1 MLFRSPRWSELRPLV
16 QVERPTLRRTEA
28 ALSRAAT
35 IEDLR
40 AIALRRTPRAVFD
53 YVDGAAEAE
62 ISLHRSR
69 EAFRH
74 IEFVPRVLRDVS
86 KVDTTTTILGKPAS
100 MPLALSPTGFT
111 RMMHSAGEPAVAAA
125 AAAAGIPYSLST
137 LGTTSARDLA
147 RAVPH
152 AERWFQLYVWKDRG
166 FARELI
172 DAARDGRYS
181 ALILTVD
188 TPVAGARLRDVYNG
202 LTIPPKLR
210 WKTILDGALHP
221 AWWWDLLTTEPL
233 EFASL
238 RSSEGTVA
246 ELIDK
251 VFDPSVDFDDLAWLK
266 ETWDGPV
273 IVKGVQTP
281 EDAAAVAERGADAVI
296 VSNHGGRQLD
306 RAPVTLE
313 VLPEVVTAIGDRAEV
328 YVDGGIMSG
337 ADIAAALCL
346 GARAAMVGRAY
357 LYGLMAGGRTGVDRA
372 IAILRAELVR
382 TMQLLG
388 VTTVDELDRSR
399 FRWRHR

>member
-1 MLFRSPRWSELRPLV
+1 MQRRVPRWSQIRELIQIEP
-16 QVERPTLRRTEA
+16 PALRRDARLT
-28 ALSRAAT
+28 RAAT
-35 IEDLR
+35 VWDLR
-40 AIALRRTPRAVFD
+40 RMGRRRTPRAVFD

-273 IVKGVQTP
+273 IVKGIQTP
-281 EDAAAVAERGADAVI
+281 DDAVAVAERGADAVI

-313 VLPEVVTAIGDRAEV
+313 VLPEVVAAIGDRTEV

-399 FRWRHR
+399 VRWRHR

>member
-1 MLFRSPRWSELRPLV
+1 MQRRVPRWSQIRELIQIEP
-16 QVERPTLRRTEA
+16 PALRRDARLT
-28 ALSRAAT
+28 RAAT
-35 IEDLR
+35 VWDLR
-40 AIALRRTPRAVFD
+40 RMGRRRTPRAVFD

-69 EAFRH
+69 EAFGH

-273 IVKGVQTP
+273 IVKGIQTP
-281 EDAAAVAERGADAVI
+281 DDAVAVAERGADAVI

-388 VTTVDELDRSR
+388 VTTVDELDGSR
-399 FRWRHR
+399 VRWRHR

>member
-1 MLFRSPRWSELRPLV
+1 MQRRVPRWSQIRELIQIEP
-16 QVERPTLRRTEA
+16 PALRRDARLT
-28 ALSRAAT
+28 RAAT
-35 IEDLR
+35 VWDLR
-40 AIALRRTPRAVFD
+40 RMGRRRTPRAVFD

-273 IVKGVQTP
+273 IVKGIQTP
-281 EDAAAVAERGADAVI
+281 DDAVAVAERGADAVI

-388 VTTVDELDRSR
+388 VTTVDELDGSR
-399 FRWRHR
+399 VRWRHQ

>member
-1 MLFRSPRWSELRPLV
+1 MQRRVPRWSQIRELIQIEP
-16 QVERPTLRRTEA
+16 PALRRDARLT
-28 ALSRAAT
+28 RAAT
-35 IEDLR
+35 VWDLR
-40 AIALRRTPRAVFD
+40 RMGRRRTPRAVFD

-273 IVKGVQTP
+273 IVKGIQTP
-281 EDAAAVAERGADAVI
+281 DDAVAVAERGADAVI

-313 VLPEVVTAIGDRAEV
+313 VLPEVVAAIGDRAEV

-388 VTTVDELDRSR
+388 VTTVDELDGSR
-399 FRWRHR
+399 VRWRHQ

>member
-1 MLFRSPRWSELRPLV
+1 MQRRVPRWSQIRELIQIEP
-16 QVERPTLRRTEA
+16 PALRRDARLT
-28 ALSRAAT
+28 RAAT
-35 IEDLR
+35 VWDLR
-40 AIALRRTPRAVFD
+40 RMGRRRTPRAVFD

-281 EDAAAVAERGADAVI
+281 DDAVAVAERGADAVI

-388 VTTVDELDRSR
+388 VTTVDELDGSR
-399 FRWRHR
+399 VRWRHR

>member
-1 MLFRSPRWSELRPLV
+1 MQRRVPRWSQIRELIQIEP
-16 QVERPTLRRTEA
+16 PALRREA
-28 ALSRAAT
+28 RLTRAAT
-35 IEDLR
+35 VWDLR
-40 AIALRRTPRAVFD
+40 RMGRRRTPRAVFD

-273 IVKGVQTP
+273 IVKGIQTP
-281 EDAAAVAERGADAVI
+281 DDAVAVAERGADAVI

-313 VLPEVVTAIGDRAEV
+313 VLPEVVAAIGDRTEV

-388 VTTVDELDRSR
+388 VTTVDELDGSR
-399 FRWRHR
+399 VRWRHR

>member
-1 MLFRSPRWSELRPLV
+1 MQRRVPRWSQIRELIQIEP
-16 QVERPTLRRTEA
+16 PALRRDARLT
-28 ALSRAAT
+28 RAAT
-35 IEDLR
+35 VWDLR
-40 AIALRRTPRAVFD
+40 RMGRRRTPRAVFD

-251 VFDPSVDFDDLAWLK
+251 VFDPSVDYDDLAWLK

-273 IVKGVQTP
+273 IVKGIQTP
-281 EDAAAVAERGADAVI
+281 DDAVAVAERGADAVI

-313 VLPEVVTAIGDRAEV
+313 VLPEVVAAIGDRAEV

-388 VTTVDELDRSR
+388 VTTVDELDGSR
-399 FRWRHR
+399 VRWRHQ

>member
-1 MLFRSPRWSELRPLV
+1 MQRRVPRWSQIRELIQIEP
-16 QVERPTLRRTEA
+16 PALRRDARLT
-28 ALSRAAT
+28 RAAT
-35 IEDLR
+35 VWDLR
-40 AIALRRTPRAVFD
+40 RMGRRRTPRAVFD

-69 EAFRH
+69 EAFGH

-137 LGTTSARDLA
+137 LGTTSARDLV

-273 IVKGVQTP
+273 IVKGIQTP
-281 EDAAAVAERGADAVI
+281 DDAVAVAERGADAVI

-313 VLPEVVTAIGDRAEV
+313 VLPEVVAAIGDRTEV

-388 VTTVDELDRSR
+388 VTTVDELDGSR
-399 FRWRHR
+399 VRWRHR

>member
-1 MLFRSPRWSELRPLV
+1 MQRRVPRWSQIRELIQIEP
-16 QVERPTLRRTEA
+16 PALRREA
-28 ALSRAAT
+28 RLTRAAT
-35 IEDLR
+35 VWDLR
-40 AIALRRTPRAVFD
+40 RMGRRRTPRAVFD

-281 EDAAAVAERGADAVI
+281 DDAVAVAERGADAVI

-313 VLPEVVTAIGDRAEV
+313 VLPEVVAAIGDRAEV

-388 VTTVDELDRSR
+388 VTTVDELDGSR
-399 FRWRHR
+399 VRWRHR

>member
-1 MLFRSPRWSELRPLV
+1 MQRRVPRWSQIRELIQIEP
-16 QVERPTLRRTEA
+16 PALRRDARLT
-28 ALSRAAT
+28 RAAT
-35 IEDLR
+35 VWDLR
-40 AIALRRTPRAVFD
+40 RMGRRRTPRAVFD

-273 IVKGVQTP
+273 IVKGIQTP
-281 EDAAAVAERGADAVI
+281 DDAVAVAERGADAVI

-313 VLPEVVTAIGDRAEV
+313 VLPEVVAAIGDRTEV

-388 VTTVDELDRSR
+388 VTTVDELDGSR
-399 FRWRHR
+399 VRWRHR

>member
-1 MLFRSPRWSELRPLV
+1 MQRRVPRWSQIRELIQIEP
-16 QVERPTLRRTEA
+16 PALRRDARLT
-28 ALSRAAT
+28 RAAT
-35 IEDLR
+35 VWDLR
-40 AIALRRTPRAVFD
+40 RMGRRRTPRAVFD

-137 LGTTSARDLA
+137 LGTTSARDLV

-273 IVKGVQTP
+273 IVKGIQTP
-281 EDAAAVAERGADAVI
+281 DDAVAVAERGADAVI

-388 VTTVDELDRSR
+388 VTTVDELDGSR
-399 FRWRHR
+399 VRWRHR

>member
-1 MLFRSPRWSELRPLV
+1 MPRWSQIRELIQIEP
-16 QVERPTLRRTEA
+16 PALRRDARLT
-28 ALSRAAT
+28 RAAT
-35 IEDLR
+35 VWDLR
-40 AIALRRTPRAVFD
+40 RMGRRRTPRAVFD

-273 IVKGVQTP
+273 IVKGIQTP
-281 EDAAAVAERGADAVI
+281 DDAVAVAERGADAVI

-313 VLPEVVTAIGDRAEV
+313 VLPEVVAAIGDRAEV

-388 VTTVDELDRSR
+388 VTTVDELDGSR
-399 FRWRHR
+399 VRWRHR

>member
-1 MLFRSPRWSELRPLV
+1 MQRRVPRWSQIRELIQIEP
-16 QVERPTLRRTEA
+16 PALRREA
-28 ALSRAAT
+28 RLTRAAT
-35 IEDLR
+35 VWDLR
-40 AIALRRTPRAVFD
+40 RMGRRRTPRAVFD

-273 IVKGVQTP
+273 IVKGIQTP
-281 EDAAAVAERGADAVI
+281 DDAVAVAERGADAVI

-313 VLPEVVTAIGDRAEV
+313 VLPEVVAAIGDRAEV

-388 VTTVDELDRSR
+388 VTTVDELDGSR
-399 FRWRHR
+399 VRWRHR

>member
-1 MLFRSPRWSELRPLV
+1 MQRRVPRWSQIRELIQIEP
-16 QVERPTLRRTEA
+16 PALRRDARLT
-28 ALSRAAT
+28 RAAT
-35 IEDLR
+35 VWDLR
-40 AIALRRTPRAVFD
+40 RMGRRRTPRAVFD

-238 RSSEGTVA
+238 RSAEGTVA

-273 IVKGVQTP
+273 IVKGIQTP
-281 EDAAAVAERGADAVI
+281 DDAVAVAERGADAVI

-388 VTTVDELDRSR
+388 VTTVDELDGSR
-399 FRWRHR
+399 VRWRHR

>member
-1 MLFRSPRWSELRPLV
+1 MQRRVPRWSQIRELIQIEP
-16 QVERPTLRRTEA
+16 PALRRDARLT
-28 ALSRAAT
+28 RAAT
-35 IEDLR
+35 VWDLR
-40 AIALRRTPRAVFD
+40 RMGRRRTPRAVFD

-281 EDAAAVAERGADAVI
+281 DDAVAVAERGADAVI

-313 VLPEVVTAIGDRAEV
+313 VLPEVVAAIGDRAEV

-388 VTTVDELDRSR
+388 VTTVDELDGSR
-399 FRWRHR
+399 VRWRHR

>member
-1 MLFRSPRWSELRPLV
+1 MQRRVPRWSQIRELIQIEP
-16 QVERPTLRRTEA
+16 PALRRDARLT
-28 ALSRAAT
+28 RAAT
-35 IEDLR
+35 VWDLR
-40 AIALRRTPRAVFD
+40 RMGRRRTPRAVFD

-69 EAFRH
+69 EAFGH

-273 IVKGVQTP
+273 IVKGIQTP
-281 EDAAAVAERGADAVI
+281 DDAVAVAERGADAVI

-313 VLPEVVTAIGDRAEV
+313 VLPEVVAAIGDRAEV

-399 FRWRHR
+399 VRWRHR

>member
-1 MLFRSPRWSELRPLV
+1 MQRRVPRWSQIRELIQIEP
-16 QVERPTLRRTEA
+16 PALRRDARLT
-28 ALSRAAT
+28 RAAT
-35 IEDLR
+35 VWDLR
-40 AIALRRTPRAVFD
+40 RMGRRRTPRAVFD

-273 IVKGVQTP
+273 IVKGIQTP
-281 EDAAAVAERGADAVI
+281 DDAVAVAERGADAVI

-388 VTTVDELDRSR
+388 VTTVDELDGSR
-399 FRWRHR
+399 VRWRHR

>member
-1 MLFRSPRWSELRPLV
+1 MQRRVPRWSQIRELIQIEP
-16 QVERPTLRRTEA
+16 PALRRDARLT
-28 ALSRAAT
+28 RAAT
-35 IEDLR
+35 VWDLR
-40 AIALRRTPRAVFD
+40 RMGRRRTPRAVFD

-346 GARAAMVGRAY
+346 GARAAMAGRAY

-388 VTTVDELDRSR
+388 VTTVDELDGSR
-399 FRWRHR
+399 VRWRHR

>member
-1 MLFRSPRWSELRPLV
+1 MQRRVPRWSQIRELIQIEP
-16 QVERPTLRRTEA
+16 PALRRDARLT
-28 ALSRAAT
+28 RAAT
-35 IEDLR
+35 VWDLR
-40 AIALRRTPRAVFD
+40 RMGRRRTPRAVFD

-273 IVKGVQTP
+273 IVKGIQTP
-281 EDAAAVAERGADAVI
+281 DDAVAVAERGADAVI

-399 FRWRHR
+399 VRWRHR

>member
-1 MLFRSPRWSELRPLV
+1 MQRRVPRWSQIRELIQIEP
-16 QVERPTLRRTEA
+16 PALRRDARLT
-28 ALSRAAT
+28 RAAT
-35 IEDLR
+35 VWDLR
-40 AIALRRTPRAVFD
+40 RMGRRRTPRAVFD

-273 IVKGVQTP
+273 IVKGIQTP
-281 EDAAAVAERGADAVI
+281 DDAVAVAERGADAVI

-313 VLPEVVTAIGDRAEV
+313 VLPEVVAAIGDRAEV

-388 VTTVDELDRSR
+388 VTTVDELDGSR
-399 FRWRHR
+399 VRWRHR

>member
-1 MLFRSPRWSELRPLV
+1 MQRRVPRWSQIRELIQIEP
-16 QVERPTLRRTEA
+16 PALRRDARLT
-28 ALSRAAT
+28 RAAT
-35 IEDLR
+35 VWDLR
-40 AIALRRTPRAVFD
+40 RMGRRRTPRAVFD

-69 EAFRH
+69 EAFGH

-273 IVKGVQTP
+273 IVKGIQTP
-281 EDAAAVAERGADAVI
+281 DDAVAVAERGADAVI

-388 VTTVDELDRSR
+388 VTTVDELDGSR
-399 FRWRHR
+399 VRWRHQ

>member
-1 MLFRSPRWSELRPLV
+1 MQRRVPRWSQIRELIQIEP
-16 QVERPTLRRTEA
+16 PALRRDARLT
-28 ALSRAAT
+28 RAAT
-35 IEDLR
+35 VWDLR
-40 AIALRRTPRAVFD
+40 RMGRRRTPRAVFD

-152 AERWFQLYVWKDRG
+152 SERWFQLYVWKDRG

-273 IVKGVQTP
+273 IVKGIQTP
-281 EDAAAVAERGADAVI
+281 DDAVAVAERGADAVI

-388 VTTVDELDRSR
+388 VTTVDELDGSR
-399 FRWRHR
+399 VRWRHR

>member
-1 MLFRSPRWSELRPLV
+1 MQRRVPRWSQIRELIQIEP
-16 QVERPTLRRTEA
+16 PALRRDARLT
-28 ALSRAAT
+28 RAAT
-35 IEDLR
+35 VWDLR
-40 AIALRRTPRAVFD
+40 RMGRRRTPRAVFD

-273 IVKGVQTP
+273 IVKGIQTP
-281 EDAAAVAERGADAVI
+281 DDAVAVAERGADAVI

-313 VLPEVVTAIGDRAEV
+313 VLPEVVAAIGDRTEV

-388 VTTVDELDRSR
+388 VTTVDELDGSR
-399 FRWRHR
+399 VRWRHQ

>member
-1 MLFRSPRWSELRPLV
+1 MQRRVPRWSQIRELIQIEP
-16 QVERPTLRRTEA
+16 PALRRDARLT
-28 ALSRAAT
+28 RAAT
-35 IEDLR
+35 VWDLR
-40 AIALRRTPRAVFD
+40 RMGRRRTPRAVFD

-273 IVKGVQTP
+273 IVKGIQTP
-281 EDAAAVAERGADAVI
+281 DDAVAVAERGADAVI

-313 VLPEVVTAIGDRAEV
+313 VLPEVVAAIGDRAEV

-399 FRWRHR
+399 VRWRHR